1 MKAAVV
7 TAFGAP
13 LQVEEVSVPQ
23 PGPGQILVRMEAS
36 GLCHTDIHA
45 ARGDW
50 PVKPTPPFIPGH
62 EGIGVFEAM
71 GPGVTGRHV
80 GQRVAIAWLCS
91 ACGHC
96 RYCNTGWETLC
107 ESQTNSR
114 YSINGAWAEYAL
126 ATADFAV
133 PVPAEVSSFDAA
145 PLTCAG
151 VTTYKAVKVAGVRP
165 AERVAVFGIGGLGH
179 LALQYARI
187 AGGFVTAVDVESA
200 QMVNARTEDPVRRI
214 RAKKRPSEGTPET
227 DAERALVETAV
238 DVVLRAGRSPQLIPR
253 ATIDGPPPIRFGP
266 APSVASLVESS
277 SATGSFRRLQSFLTD
292 VTADR
297 MSQFILPMSA
307 ALAAMAD
314 SQARVTSD
322 VWGKVAAS
330 YGMQASTVSQLIT
343 SSIDRGVLAQI
354 HPLSPLMEQL
364 AQMSRIQVT
373 PQLAEWVRVLS
384 EVAAGDVE
392 ESASDEDREAV
403 DVDGGAVYETIRMAA
418 PDVAAEID
426 AEAGKAPAGQREPVR
441 NALAVSVAALI
452 LIAYV
457 AGVLLTGQAG
467 AILAAVLSASGLNIP
482 MAYKLVRGRPPEA
495 DD

>member
-1 MKAAVV
+1 
-7 TAFGAP
+7 
-13 LQVEEVSVPQ
+13 
-23 PGPGQILVRMEAS
+23 
-36 GLCHTDIHA
+36 
-45 ARGDW
+45 
-50 PVKPTPPFIPGH
+50 
-62 EGIGVFEAM
+62 
-71 GPGVTGRHV
+71 
-80 GQRVAIAWLCS
+80 
-91 ACGHC
+91 
-96 RYCNTGWETLC
+96 
-107 ESQTNSR
+107 
-114 YSINGAWAEYAL
+114 
-126 ATADFAV
+126 
-133 PVPAEVSSFDAA
+133 
-145 PLTCAG
+145 
-151 VTTYKAVKVAGVRP
+151 
-165 AERVAVFGIGGLGH
+165 
-179 LALQYARI
+179 
-187 AGGFVTAVDVESA
+187 
-200 QMVNARTEDPVRRI
+200 
-214 RAKKRPSEGTPET
+214 
-227 DAERALVETAV
+227 
-238 DVVLRAGRSPQLIPR
+238 
-253 ATIDGPPPIRFGP
+253 
-266 APSVASLVESS
+266 
-277 SATGSFRRLQSFLTD
+277 
-292 VTADR
+292 
-297 MSQFILPMSA
+297 MSA

-314 SQARVTSD
+314 SQAKVTSD